1 MSAVFK
7 RLIFRLDAG
16 EEFNNLKTP
25 EAMLSPHN
33 NAILHQ
39 NINIESF
46 YKGIFARANSDS

>member
-1 MSAVFK
+1 VFK

-46 YKGIFARANSDS
+46 YEGIFARANSDS

>member
-25 EAMLSPHN
+25 EASAFPT
-33 NAILHQ
+33 
-39 NINIESF
+39 
-46 YKGIFARANSDS
+46 